1 MEMKKTVL
9 LISIALTIIS
19 CKDFKESFEEGFE
32 KGYNGVLEDA
42 KSDEKK
48 DGVKLY
54 ALDGGTVEANMLEIF
69 SQDDMYKGESKT
81 FANAFYIIEHSNG
94 RLLWDAGLAEA
105 LVGQE
110 PFTTPDGAFTVSRQ
124 DSVVSQ
130 LEALKLTPQ
139 DFNFIALSH
148 THFDHSGSASKF
160 SNATW
165 LVQKSEYEFI
175 NSDKQKVGDNYKA
188 IAALTKVKIL
198 NGDFDVFGD
207 GTVVIKSMPGHT
219 AGHQVL
225 FLKLKNTGNILLT
238 GDLYHFQENRDNK
251 GVPSFNYDVE
261 STLKSMETFEAFA
274 KENNADVFIQHSK
287 DDFNRL
293 PAYPKYLD

>member
-1 MEMKKTVL
+1 MRMKKIIL
-9 LISIALTIIS
+9 LLSIILTIVS
-19 CKDFKESFEEGFE
+19 CNEFK
-32 KGYNGVLEDA
+32 KGYNDGSNKALEEA
-42 KSDEKK
+42 KAEEKK
-48 DGVKLY
+48 QGVKLY
-54 ALDGGTVEANMLEIF
+54 ALDGGTVQANMLEIF
-69 SQDDMYKGESKT
+69 SQGDMYKDESKT
-81 FANAFYIIEHSNG
+81 FADAFYIIEHANG
-94 RLLWDAGLAEA
+94 RLLWDAGLAEG

-130 LEALKLTPQ
+130 LEALKLTPK

-160 SNATW
+160 ADATW
-165 LVQKSEYEFI
+165 LVQQSEYDFI
-175 NSDKQKVGDNYKA
+175 TSDEQKSGDNYKA
-188 IAALTKVKIL
+188 IAALTNVQTL

-219 AGHQVL
+219 PGHQVL
-225 FLKLKNTGNILLT
+225 FLKLENAGNILLT

-251 GVPSFNYDVE
+251 GVPSFNHDVDA
-261 STLKSMETFEAFA
+261 TLKSMELFEAFA

-293 PAYPKYLD
+293 PTYPKYLD